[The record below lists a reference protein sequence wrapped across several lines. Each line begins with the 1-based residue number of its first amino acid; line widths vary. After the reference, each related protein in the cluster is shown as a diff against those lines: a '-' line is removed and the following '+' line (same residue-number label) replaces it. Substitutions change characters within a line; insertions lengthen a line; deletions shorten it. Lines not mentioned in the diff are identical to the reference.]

1 MILLLT
7 SDMRSDLLS
16 LRPLHI
22 TEPLAEIVQENL
34 YISILIFKFG
44 KIVCYEYSRIKN

>member
-1 MILLLT
+1 MRT

-22 TEPLAEIVQENL
+22 TEPLAVIVTDDCDIKSYDRKTEIL
-34 YISILIFKFG
+34 FKG
-44 KIVCYEYSRIKN
+44 KHKY

>member
-1 MILLLT
+1 MYSLRKGNGITKKGQQIT

-22 TEPLAEIVQENL
+22 TEPLVATN
-34 YISILIFKFG
+34 
-44 KIVCYEYSRIKN
+44 RIK

>member
-1 MILLLT
+1 MLT

-22 TEPLAEIVQENL
+22 TEPLQAI
-34 YISILIFKFG
+34 
-44 KIVCYEYSRIKN
+44 KIRLESTPEKKK

>member
-22 TEPLAEIVQENL
+22 TEPLASIEIERLSQND
-34 YISILIFKFG
+34 SKTGTF
-44 KIVCYEYSRIKN
+44 